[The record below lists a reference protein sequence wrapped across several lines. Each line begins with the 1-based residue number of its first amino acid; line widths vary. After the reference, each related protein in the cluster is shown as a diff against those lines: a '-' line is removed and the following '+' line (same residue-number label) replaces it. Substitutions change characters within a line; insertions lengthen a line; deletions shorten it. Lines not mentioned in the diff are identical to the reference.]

1 MNRNVRAIML
11 VSASLVSMTS
21 GSAYAQQASVTSPAK
36 ETGIG
41 EIIVTAQ
48 KRSENLQRV
57 PIAVSA
63 FSQETLKNRGLEG
76 GADLK
81 NAIPN
86 VSFNDNGFGKYSFQ
100 IRGIGAPIL
109 GSSADTG
116 VGIHENN
123 IPLTVNR
130 LPTAEFYDIE
140 RVEVLRGPQGTL
152 YGRNAT
158 GGVVNNITATPKD
171 KFSAEVTGEVAS
183 YGRMK
188 LAGHINVPVTDT
200 FAVRVAG
207 TMIKRNGDIYNSGTG
222 QNVNSRDIW
231 STRITAQW
239 TPSSNLRVRA
249 MWEHFDQ
256 NDTTGGN
263 GKLICAPDAGPTS
276 IGGVATNPFTQ
287 AMLSSG
293 CLNTSATSVRNTGAA
308 PSASTVPGL
317 LGLLFGTQPINSF
330 AGKVLSTNLHT
341 IESPFNPTT
350 QAMNDL
356 ASLDIE
362 LKLSPTLTL
371 TSLSAY
377 TYDKYRMMNS
387 FLAGI
392 PTSGLLITP
401 LDPTGS
407 FTDPQLGTSSNLL
420 SAEIVR
426 STGKQFSQELRLQSA
441 FDGALNFNVGGM
453 YLDYKATNEILAF
466 GNATTMAAQA
476 LNFGG
481 AGIYIDPKADPDGT
495 GHGYYNSSSP
505 YHLKAAAAFG
515 EAYFKATDK
524 LKATLGLRYTNDS
537 KDQTSYPIVLLA
549 PGRGFPATT
558 PQHVDFSEVTGRF
571 TVDYQPSKDHLL
583 YASYSRGYK
592 GGGFNPAGVIGSGV
606 SPFFKPEFVNSFEI
620 GTKNSLLDHRLTL
633 NLTGFYYD
641 YSNYQIAQVINMT
654 VATTNVNA
662 NVKGLEFE
670 GAFQPVEALR
680 FDTQIGYLD
689 TMIKNGSSIDPNNL
703 TQGDPTLSAVH
714 SSDNGSFG
722 SACVLPNAVLAGV
735 QSAIN
740 GGFAPSAAM
749 SSLCTGPYASPYA
762 SGGVPVALHGHQLP
776 NAPHW
781 TISVGAEYGL
791 DIAKSWRATLRAD
804 YHWQS
809 TSYATMYNTTF
820 DRIKAY
826 DNLNFS
832 LKLVNA
838 DQGFTVQAFARSL
851 LSQQAITNIQV
862 GNANAGDSR
871 TVFGKDRTSYG
882 LALTKRF

>member
-1 MNRNVRAIML
+1 MKSLMRSGML
-11 VSASLVSMTS
+11 VSASVMAMAASPAL
-21 GSAYAQQASVTSPAK
+21 AQQAPAAQVTDLN
-36 ETGIG
+36 EVV
-41 EIIVTAQ
+41 VTAQ
-48 KRSENLQRV
+48 KRTENLQQV

-63 FSQETLKNRGLEG
+63 FTQSALQDRGMNG
-76 GADLK
+76 GTDLK

-158 GGVVNNITATPKD
+158 GGVVNTITATPKAN
-171 KFSAEVTGEVAS
+171 FSAELTAEAAS
-183 YGRMK
+183 YNREK
-188 LAGHINVPVTDT
+188 LAGYINIPVSDD
-200 FAVRVAG
+200 FAVRDAATV
-207 TMIKRNGDIYNSGTG
+207 IKRDGDTLNTGTG
-222 QNVNSRDIW
+222 QMVNSRDIW
-231 STRITAQW
+231 SNRFTAQW
-239 TPSSNLRVRA
+239 KPSSDLRIRA

-263 GKLICAPDAGPTS
+263 GKIICAADPGPTS

-293 CLNTSATSVRNTGAA
+293 CLNTAANDPRNNGVA

-330 AGKVLSTNLHT
+330 AGKVVSTDLHS
-341 IESPFNPTT
+341 IQSPFNPTT
-350 QAMNDL
+350 KAKNDL

-362 LKLSPTLTL
+362 YKMGPSLTF
-371 TSLSAY
+371 TSLSAFS
-377 TYDKYRMMNS
+377 YDKYRMMNS
-387 FLAGI
+387 FLGGI
-392 PTSGLLITP
+392 PTSGLLVTP

-407 FTDPQLGTSSNLL
+407 FTDPQLGASSNMV

-426 STGKQFSQELRLQSA
+426 TTGKQFSQELRMQSA
-441 FDGALNFNVGGM
+441 FDGKFNFNVGGM
-453 YLDYKATNEILAF
+453 YLDYKATNEIIAL
-466 GNATTMAAQA
+466 GNTTTMAAEA

-481 AGIYIDPKADPDGT
+481 AGIYLDPKADPDGT

-505 YHLKAAAAFG
+505 YHLKASAAFG
-515 EAYFKATDK
+515 EVYYQATDT

-537 KDQTSYPIVLLA
+537 KDQTSYPIVLLT
-549 PGRGFPATT
+549 PGQGFPATA
-558 PQHVDFSEVTGRF
+558 PQHVDFSEWTGRF
-571 TVDYQPSKDHLL
+571 NIDWQPTKNNLV
-583 YASYSRGYK
+583 YGSYSRGYK
-592 GGGFNPAGVIGSGV
+592 GGGFNPAGVLGSSV
-606 SPFFKPEFVNSFEI
+606 SPFYQPEFVNSFEI
-620 GTKNSLLDHRLTL
+620 GTKNSLLDHHLTL

-641 YSNYQIAQVINMT
+641 YTNYQIAQVINMT

-662 NVKGLEFE
+662 TVKGLEFE
-670 GAFQPVEALR
+670 GAYQPLKGLR
-680 FDTQIGYLD
+680 FDTQVGYLD
-689 TMIKNGSSIDPNNL
+689 TMIKNGSSIDPNDL
-703 TQGDPTLSAVH
+703 TQGDPTLAAVH

-722 SACVLPNAVLAGV
+722 SACVVPVAVLAGL
-735 QSAIN
+735 QGAIN
-740 GGFAPSAAM
+740 GGLAPSAAI
-749 SSLCTGPYASPYA
+749 SSLCTGPYASPFA
-762 SGGVPVALHGHQLP
+762 FGGVPVQLHSHHLP
-776 NAPHW
+776 NAPDW
-781 TISVGAEYGL
+781 TVSFGAEYGV
-791 DIAKSWRATLRAD
+791 DVSASWRAAVRAD

-809 TSYATMYNTTF
+809 ASYATMYNTTF
-820 DRIKAY
+820 DRINSY
-826 DNLNFS
+826 DNLNLS

-838 DQGFTVQAFARSL
+838 EQALELQAFARSL
-851 LSQQAITNIQV
+851 LSQNAITNIQV
-862 GNANAGDSR
+862 GNANGGDSR

-882 LALTKRF
+882 VALTKRF